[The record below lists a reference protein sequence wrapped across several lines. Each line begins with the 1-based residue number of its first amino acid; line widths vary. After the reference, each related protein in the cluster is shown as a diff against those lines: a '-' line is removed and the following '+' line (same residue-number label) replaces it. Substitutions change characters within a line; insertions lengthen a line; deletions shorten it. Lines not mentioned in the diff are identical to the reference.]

1 MNNRRDIG
9 RPTSGLPLK
18 RDNLVFRCFGLEIEL
33 AAELVLDLNGGA
45 MGKITVR
52 VAKVQ
57 HRERPITIRTIV
69 VYWMDADIDDGP
81 AKLLICF
88 KAIRFSSSVD
98 FLIFDMQVPIK
109 GGARQPVPP
118 LLIRRGA
125 GQRLRKEKAMMRC
138 PAGRASEQWVSL
150 F

>member
-1 MNNRRDIG
+1 MR
-9 RPTSGLPLK
+9 
-18 RDNLVFRCFGLEIEL
+18 
-33 AAELVLDLNGGA
+33 
-45 MGKITVR
+45 KITVR

-57 HRERPITIRTIV
+57 HRNRPITIRTIV

-109 GGARQPVPP
+109 GGARQPV
-118 LLIRRGA
+118 RA
-125 GQRLRKEKAMMRC
+125 GQRLRKEKAMMRR
-138 PAGRASEQWVSL
+138 PAGRASE
-150 F
+150 